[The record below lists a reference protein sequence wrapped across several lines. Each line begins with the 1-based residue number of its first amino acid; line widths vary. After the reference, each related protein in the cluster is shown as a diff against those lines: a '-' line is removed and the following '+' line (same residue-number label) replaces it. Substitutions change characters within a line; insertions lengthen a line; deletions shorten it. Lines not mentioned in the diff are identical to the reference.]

1 MRPIFRRSRR
11 QRLIAAA
18 AASMVAALLIP
29 SGASS
34 LGGLDVASVSVVS
47 MAVDVDVSTAL
58 VDSEFEGVGSLDGW
72 TDPAGQVW
80 AVVSGRFRGQAGA
93 VRSQDKS
100 AWAAATVDVG
110 VSTKLTVSAL
120 LSGIRAQPG
129 SSGVGLALLADGAD
143 FVFAVYDRD
152 RQVVEIGT
160 VVGGVAEVL
169 ASATAPDSSSLVI
182 EATITKGEI
191 AVAVDGV
198 TLLSVEVPAGFE
210 TNTAHGI
217 VADNDN
223 QATFEWLRVEQLR

>member
-1 MRPIFRRSRR
+1 MRRFRSRPNPKY
-11 QRLIAAA
+11 LGIAAVVAIA
-18 AASMVAALLIP
+18 AGLIP
-29 SGASS
+29 AGASS

-47 MAVDVDVSTAL
+47 MAVDIDVSTAL

-80 AVVSGRFRGQAGA
+80 SVVTGRFRGQGGA
-93 VRSQDKS
+93 VRSQDKKP
-100 AWAAATVDVG
+100 WAAATVDVG

-129 SSGVGLALLADGAD
+129 SSGVGLALLADGPD

-191 AVAVDGV
+191 VVAVDGV

-223 QATFEWLRVEQLR
+223 QATFEWLRVEALR